1 MSSTDPLL
9 PLNWLAAAARFTVSA
24 APPSALRV
32 ADPSFSASSQNTTKM
47 PLGAVENGTKPTLTA
62 SVIGKILQKSG
73 QAARRETAGR
83 GIESCVRRRVDPSSA
98 WVVAHYGLPAAA
110 LPSTPWPQGNIR

>member
-32 ADPSFSASSQNTTKM
+32 ADPSFSASSQNTTRM

-62 SVIGKILQKSG
+62 SVIAKSSKNQGK
-73 QAARRETAGR
+73 
-83 GIESCVRRRVDPSSA
+83 RRVGNPPERLRILCST
-98 WVVAHYGLPAAA
+98 VKHIVTVHYGLSAAA
-110 LPSTPWPQGNIR
+110 L